1 MKVKVNREAAL
12 DALQLALAVAGGS
25 GKADVS
31 SLRDVRLEA
40 EGSELRITATDYE
53 IGLHNAVPA
62 EVGSKGA
69 VMVPAHRLVDILR
82 ESDSEEVELV
92 SSGAHLKLKMPG
104 SKYTINGHDPTEF
117 PDLPDPDVYGGPAV
131 DAARLRDMVRRVSYA
146 AASERSRYT
155 LNGVRWEAASN
166 QKKGGIRLVATD
178 GRRLAMD
185 EIAAEKKVKKLE
197 TGIVPIKATAIL
209 EKVLAGAAD
218 EALATVRIAD
228 NRLIVAVGSVRFSAL
243 LLEGQ
248 YPDYRG
254 VIREPGEVQAETE
267 AASLCKSV
275 RQAAV
280 ASDSTERSVIMTIE
294 SGTTTLTS
302 RSSGVGGG
310 AAEVQVGE
318 LDWSGG
324 GEKVEAAFDVTYLLD
339 ALKAFG
345 TERVT
350 LDVKSAKAAAI
361 LRSGGDYLAVVMPIT
376 LPD

>member
-1 MKVKVNREAAL
+1 M
-12 DALQLALAVAGGS
+12 
-25 GKADVS
+25 
-31 SLRDVRLEA
+31 
-40 EGSELRITATDYE
+40 I
-53 IGLHNAVPA
+53 
-62 EVGSKGA
+62 
-69 VMVPAHRLVDILR
+69 
-82 ESDSEEVELV
+82 
-92 SSGAHLKLKMPG
+92 
-104 SKYTINGHDPTEF
+104 
-117 PDLPDPDVYGGPAV
+117 
-131 DAARLRDMVRRVSYA
+131 
-146 AASERSRYT
+146 
-155 LNGVRWEAASN
+155 
-166 QKKGGIRLVATD
+166 
-178 GRRLAMD
+178 
-185 EIAAEKKVKKLE
+185 
-197 TGIVPIKATAIL
+197 
-209 EKVLAGAAD
+209 
-218 EALATVRIAD
+218 
-228 NRLIVAVGSVRFSAL
+228 SAL

>member
-104 SKYTINGHDPTEF
+104 SKYTINGLDPSEF
-117 PDLPDPDVYGGPAV
+117 PDVPDPDVSGGPAV